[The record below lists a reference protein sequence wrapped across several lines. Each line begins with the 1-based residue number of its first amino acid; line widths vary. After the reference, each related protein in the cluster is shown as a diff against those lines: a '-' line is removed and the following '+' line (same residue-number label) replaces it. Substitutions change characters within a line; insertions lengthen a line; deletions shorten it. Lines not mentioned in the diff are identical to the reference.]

1 MKTNNNI
8 AILGAGN
15 LGLAIADGLK
25 RAGFINDRKLYLTRR
40 NSDTIASWANEFT
53 TVTSDNLEAVSN
65 ASIILLCVQPHQVEG
80 LLEEVRPALN
90 EREHVLISVITAV
103 SLQEL
108 ARYAGGDFAVIR
120 AMPNT
125 AIAVRESMTCMAHN
139 GVEKEILQEAE
150 SIFSCVGKTLWIEEP
165 LMQAATVV
173 CASGIAFWMR
183 FIRATMQGGVQ
194 LGFDAT
200 DAKEIAVQT
209 CLGAARLLDG
219 TGKHPEEEIDRVTT
233 PMGCTIIGLNEM
245 EHNGLSSALIKGL
258 STSFQRIN
266 QMKKPDHESV

>member
-1 MKTNNNI
+1 MKKLKNI

-15 LGLAIADGLK
+15 LGLAIADGLQ
-25 RAGFINDRKLYLTRR
+25 RAGFLADRKLFLTRR
-40 NSDTIASWANEFT
+40 NTRSIESWKSDNVE
-53 TVTSDNLEAVSN
+53 VTSDNKYAV
-65 ASIILLCVQPHQVEG
+65 AGADIVLLCVQPHQIEH
-80 LLEEVRPALN
+80 LLKELRP
-90 EREHVLISVITAV
+90 VLDSDRHILVSVITAV
-103 SLQEL
+103 GIEQLSS
-108 ARYAGGDFAVIR
+108 YAGGPFPIIR

-125 AIAVRESMTCMAHN
+125 AISVRESMTCMAHN
-139 GVEKEILQEAE
+139 GVAE
-150 SIFSCVGKTLWIEEP
+150 SVQTEVENIFACVGKTLWIEEP

-194 LGFDAT
+194 LGFDAH

-209 CLGAARLLDG
+209 CLGAASLLNG

-233 PMGCTIIGLNEM
+233 PMGCTIVGLNEM

-258 STSFQRIN
+258 ATSFERIN
-266 QMKKPDHESV
+266 QMKKPDNEPV

>member
-1 MKTNNNI
+1 MNDLKNI
-8 AILGAGN
+8 AVLGAGN

-25 RAGFINDRKLYLTRR
+25 RAGFLTGRKLILTRR
-40 NSDTIASWANEFT
+40 NIRGLESWKSENIEIT
-53 TVTSDNLEAVSN
+53 TNNKDAV
-65 ASIILLCVQPHQVEG
+65 AAADIILLCVQPHQVEAV
-80 LLEEVRPALN
+80 LKEVRP
-90 EREHVLISVITAV
+90 VLEQDRHILVSVITAV
-103 SLQEL
+103 GINQLST
-108 ARYAGGDFAVIR
+108 YAGNNFPIIR

-125 AIAVRESMTCMAHN
+125 AISVRESMTCMAHN
-139 GVEKEILQEAE
+139 GVAE
-150 SIFSCVGKTLWIEEP
+150 SVQTEVENIFACVGKTLWIEEP

-194 LGFDAT
+194 LGFDAH

-209 CLGAARLLDG
+209 CLGAASLLNG

-233 PMGCTIIGLNEM
+233 PMGCTIVGLNEM

-258 STSFQRIN
+258 ATSFERIN
-266 QMKKPDHESV
+266 QMKKPDDESV

>member
-1 MKTNNNI
+1 MSNNKNI

-15 LGLAIADGLK
+15 LGLAIADGLRK
-25 RAGFINDRKLYLTRR
+25 AGFLDSSKLYLTRR
-40 NSDTIASWANEFT
+40 STEHIADWESPNTII
-53 TVTSDNLEAVSN
+53 TSDNCEAAANSGIV
-65 ASIILLCVQPHQVEG
+65 LLCVQPHQVEG
-80 LLEEVRPALN
+80 VLHEIRPVLN
-90 EREHVLISVITAV
+90 KESHVLISVITAV
-103 SLQEL
+103 SIKEL
-108 ARYAGGDFAVIR
+108 ETYAGGNYAVIR

-125 AIAVRESMTCMAHN
+125 AIAVQESMTCMAHN
-139 GVEKEILQEAE
+139 GVKKEIRNEAE

-194 LGFDAT
+194 LGFDAD

-209 CLGAARLLDG
+209 CLGAASLLNG

-233 PMGCTIIGLNEM
+233 PMGCTIVGLNEM

-258 STSFQRIN
+258 ATSFQRIN
-266 QMKKPDHESV
+266 QMKKPDESV

>member
-1 MKTNNNI
+1 MSLTKNI
-8 AILGAGN
+8 AIIGAGN
-15 LGLAIADGLK
+15 LGLAIADGLI
-25 RAGFINDRKLYLTRR
+25 RAGFMEGRKLYLTKR
-40 NSDTIASWANEFT
+40 NLKGLEKWSSENTII
-53 TVTSDNLEAVSN
+53 TSDNHEAISN
-65 ASIILLCVQPHQVEG
+65 SEIILLCVQPHQVESV
-80 LLEEVRPALN
+80 LKDAHAVLN
-90 EREHVLISVITAV
+90 REKHTLVSVITAV
-103 SLQEL
+103 SIAQLDS
-108 ARYAGGDFAVIR
+108 YAGGNFSVVR

-139 GVEKEILQEAE
+139 GVAESTQNEVE

-194 LGFDAT
+194 LGFDAH

-209 CLGAARLLDG
+209 CLGAASLLNG

-233 PMGCTIIGLNEM
+233 PMGCTIVGLNEM

-258 STSFQRIN
+258 ATSFQRIN